1 MKHPTPLAPWL
12 LYVLLSGAVVL
23 AALASLAVGQV
34 PLTLA
39 QLVQG
44 ITARDGSV
52 AQIIVQDIRLPRTVL
67 AVLVGAALGLS
78 GAALQ
83 GYLRNPLAEPGLL
96 GVSGGAALGAVIA
109 IYGGL
114 TLAGLLFLPLLAMGG
129 AVAAVALTY
138 VLAGRASSSQT
149 LILAGIAVS
158 SLFGAAVAMALNLAP
173 NPFAAME
180 VIFWLMGS
188 LADRTMEQVWLV
200 LPFLLLGAAVLLS
213 CMRGLDALSLGETTA
228 RSLGVRLPWLQ
239 AKVALGVAL
248 MVGAAVSVSGSIG
261 FVGLVV
267 PHLLRP
273 FVGYQPGRLLPASAF
288 GGAVLL
294 LLADIAVRVIPT
306 SGIELRIGVVTALV
320 GAPFFLLLLLHHRR
334 GLV

>member
-1 MKHPTPLAPWL
+1 MTRQAPHPLPFYLTLGGL
-12 LYVLLSGAVVL
+12 VVL
-23 AALASLAVGQV
+23 AALVSLAVGQV
-34 PLTLA
+34 PLSLG
-39 QLVQG
+39 QVVQG
-44 ITARDGSV
+44 LQTEDGGV
-52 AQIIVQDIRLPRTVL
+52 AQVIVREIRMPRTLL

-83 GYLRNPLAEPGLL
+83 GFLRNPLAEPGLL
-96 GVSGGAALGAVIA
+96 GVSGGAALGAVLA
-109 IYGGL
+109 IYSGL
-114 TLAGLLFLPLLAMGG
+114 TMAGLLFLPVLAMAG
-129 AVAAVALTY
+129 AVAAVVLTY
-138 VLAGRASSSQT
+138 LLAGRASTSHT

-200 LPFLLLGAAVLLS
+200 LPFLLLGAGVLLS
-213 CMRGLDALSLGETTA
+213 CMRGLDALSLGENTA
-228 RSLGVRLPWLQ
+228 QSLGVNLHRLQ
-239 AKVALGVAL
+239 IRIALGVAL
-248 MVGAAVSVSGSIG
+248 SVGAAVSVSGSIG

-267 PHLLRP
+267 PHVLRP
-273 FVGYQPGRLLPASAF
+273 FVGHQPGRLLPASAF

-294 LLADIAVRVIPT
+294 LLADIAVRLIPT
-306 SGIELRIGVVTALV
+306 SGVELRIGVVTALV

-334 GLV
+334 GLA